1 MKPLN
6 REQLF
11 CYWKENVDF
20 SPIEI
25 ITEKKLLELMRHTE
39 ANRDAYWKERIEK
52 EGCVNC
58 DAQYPHCLNL
68 RIVPCCVFQKLLSGG
83 EGQTTYGTSPA
94 LAPGHAAIK
103 PLSRQNRKGVIK
115 QHQATADEIADTL
128 AEGIVAGVIS
138 REEVLKRFP
147 ECSSLKETAGLY
159 RKWDKEKK
167 QKGVKP

>member
-1 MKPLN
+1 MTLT
-6 REQLF
+6 REELTNKLF
-11 CYWKENVDF
+11 PYHGLIPTDAMNQ
-20 SPIEI
+20 I
-25 ITEKKLLELMRHTE
+25 E

-83 EGQTTYGTSPA
+83 ETGEPSMAHAATKSSMKSGQTEDGNKVV
-94 LAPGHAAIK
+94 LE
-103 PLSRQNRKGVIK
+103 RQTRKGVIK
-115 QHQATADEIADTL
+115 QHHATADEIADTL

-138 REEVLKRFP
+138 RKEVLKRFP
-147 ECSSLKETAGLY
+147 EECSSLKETAGLY
-159 RKWDKEKK
+159 RKWDKKKK

>member
-1 MKPLN
+1 MTPKPFT
-6 REQLF
+6 REELTNKLF
-11 CYWKENVDF
+11 PYHGLIPTDAMNQ
-20 SPIEI
+20 I
-25 ITEKKLLELMRHTE
+25 E
-39 ANRDAYWKERIEK
+39 ANRDAYWRERIEK

-83 EGQTTYGTSPA
+83 DFTKTGQPASEARGVSGRLAQYREGD
-94 LAPGHAAIK
+94 
-103 PLSRQNRKGVIK
+103 RQSRKGVIK

-147 ECSSLKETAGLY
+147 EECSSLKETAGLY
-159 RKWDKEKK
+159 RKWDKKK
-167 QKGVKP
+167 KEVK